1 MGRPCT
7 TVVCIATQA
16 SPIPY
21 LYRYC
26 INTKYTAQVEPRTS
40 AIDKDFVVIPP
51 PFLDD
56 RGDAAL
62 RLICTQQEEM
72 EEKADD
78 FLDDLGTQ
86 NQKDKYNIICVVLVI
101 NSLILH

>member
-1 MGRPCT
+1 
-7 TVVCIATQA
+7 
-16 SPIPY
+16 
-21 LYRYC
+21 
-26 INTKYTAQVEPRTS
+26 
-40 AIDKDFVVIPP
+40 
-51 PFLDD
+51 
-56 RGDAAL
+56 
-62 RLICTQQEEM
+62 M